1 MIIKL
6 CNSHILNYFD
16 IDFCFLT
23 EPKGRDQQYL
33 DELSML
39 KSLRL
44 QTARVHLRQHI
55 SSGVAVSGI
64 AGRSKLNKNNELM
77 FFVCWPP
84 MPVTKAARS
93 LRVA

>member
-6 CNSHILNYFD
+6 SNSHILNYFD

-44 QTARVHLRQHI
+44 HTARVHLRQHI

-64 AGRSKLNKNNELM
+64 AGRSKLKKTMNSYFL
-77 FFVCWPP
+77 FAGPP
-84 MPVTKAARS
+84 C
-93 LRVA
+93 L